1 MKFHFQL
8 ATINWGRKVK
18 EIVRNHES
26 YKRKKLVLN
35 SETLNHFWK
44 NLSLYTLAVQ
54 TAGKNYN
61 KITSQLIVNMKTYQ
75 FVSSV
80 FTCVSYNIQ
89 QFSLPYSFYF

>member
-26 YKRKKLVLN
+26 YKRRKPVLN
-35 SETLNHFWK
+35 SETLNYFWK
-44 NLSLYTLAVQ
+44 NISLWKLAVQ

-61 KITSQLIVNMKTYQ
+61 KITSQRIVNMKTYQ
-75 FVSSV
+75 FVCSH
-80 FTCVSYNIQ
+80 VSYNIQ